1 MNKKR
6 KKIMYYI
13 ILSFVMLSWLFGGLV
28 VKASE
33 NPIIHYIFDKQ
44 MVKANEEFSL
54 TLILE
59 NYHDL
64 ATIQFVCDVDEE
76 IFIPISKNEEYFL
89 EPTLSLF
96 DKDEIY
102 ENTYLESEKIL
113 KFVAI
118 TKGGKSYDY
127 SGLNQVFTINFKAKK
142 DINKVEEYFHES
154 DLGGSRVLLI
164 DKKAKEIKASINYN
178 EVLKATWEKDLYEV
192 EVFGTLPNVLNDI
205 KVLNRQISEYK
216 IEVIVDELT
225 MEVTGSFVLKVKIYD
240 YITSQI
246 IYLAKPIKI
255 VDTIAP
261 VIETINDIVILE
273 DVKIELCNF
282 EYFKVMDNYD
292 KNPSLLYKYYNNK
305 DEEIQSLT
313 EFKKYLKTNNI
324 GRISL
329 KAIDSSNNQSVEKSV
344 IVQIKDT
351 TAPYIN
357 EITSLEVVDTE
368 IEEFNLES
376 LFVIK
381 DNYDLNPKLMYKII
395 TNNNL
400 TYYDYREALNMLY
413 DITIEY
419 WTLDESNNESK
430 HYNLNI
436 KLKDTISPIIKNVN
450 DIVIADEDLYLY
462 LNNHHL
468 LEKDFEISD
477 NFNKG
482 LKLNIVYY
490 DNEQVLTETEFF
502 NNLQR
507 GKSGSIRYQV
517 VDSFGNK
524 SEEVLQKV
532 SVIDDT
538 APVIK
543 INNLEDQQ
551 QYLGPI
557 KIDYVIEDN
566 IDKELDLV
574 VLVNGNPYSGEELID
589 FSEYTLVITATDK
602 SGNKT
607 VKEISFEI
615 VEENFF
621 GCIDGFDCA
630 ENNYAVGLIIGI
642 VIVVIVGVV
651 VTLEIFY
658 IKKKKKE
665 ESYLEE

>member
-76 IFIPISKNEEYFL
+76 IFIPVSKNEEYFL

-477 NFNKG
+477 NFNKE

-621 GCIDGFDCA
+621 GCIDGFDCV

-642 VIVVIVGVV
+642 VIVIIVGVV